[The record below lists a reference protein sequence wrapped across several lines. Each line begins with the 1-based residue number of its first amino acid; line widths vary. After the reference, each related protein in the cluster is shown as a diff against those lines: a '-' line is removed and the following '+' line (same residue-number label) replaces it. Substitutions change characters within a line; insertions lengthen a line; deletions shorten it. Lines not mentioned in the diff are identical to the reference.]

1 MSDLEVGM
9 YLKQFRNFEN
19 FFSPSLLA
27 SLKCDTLISRIMG
40 KVKDSLCVCI
50 GIIDAA
56 VIP

>member
-1 MSDLEVGM
+1 MSDLELGI
-9 YLKQFRNFEN
+9 YPKEFRNFKN

-27 SLKCDTLISRIMG
+27 SLKRCTLISRIMG
-40 KVKDSLCVCI
+40 KVKGSLFVCI